1 MAKLEDLKGMTKA
14 NAKALRSAGVDGPL
28 TLLKET
34 STPTGRRTLSKKTKI
49 PEGRLLDWGQR
60 VDLWRITG
68 VDDDYARVL
77 TRSGVSS
84 IVDLST
90 RNPAALREEVEVM
103 GRGEAKR
110 LPSRRMIA
118 KWIEEAR
125 HLVRRVW
132 YHEPYGDPELTG
144 QPTTQWPGPKV

>member
-1 MAKLEDLKGMTKA
+1 MAKLENLKGMTKTQ
-14 NAKALRSAGVDGPL
+14 AKALRAAGVTGPL

-34 STPTGRRTLSKKTKI
+34 STPAGRRDLSRKTKI

-77 TRSGVSS
+77 TRSGVTS

-90 RNPAALREEVEVM
+90 RNPEALTKEVEVM
-103 GRGEAKR
+103 GRGVVDR
-110 LPSRRMIA
+110 LPGRKSITA
-118 KWIEEAR
+118 WIEEAR

-132 YHEPYGDPELTG
+132 YHEPYGDPDLTG
-144 QPTTQWPGPKV
+144 QPTTEWPGPKV

>member
-1 MAKLEDLKGMTKA
+1 MAKLENLKGMTKA
-14 NAKALRSAGVDGPL
+14 QAKRLRDAGVKGPM

-34 STPTGRRTLSKKTKI
+34 STPAGRRALSKKVKI
-49 PEGRLLDWGQR
+49 AEGRLLDWGQR

-90 RNPAALREEVEVM
+90 RNPDSLSQEVEVM
-103 GRGEAKR
+103 GRGVVDR
-110 LPSRRMIA
+110 LPSRKMIA
-118 KWIEEAR
+118 EWIEEAR

-144 QPTTQWPGPKV
+144 QPTTQWPGPTV